1 MTPTVLGH
9 DPAGQPI
16 TGYTEE
22 QLQEALT
29 EQRHAAAA
37 AIDALFV
44 RHEKARDWSGLVAAT
59 KSACKTAVLTL
70 PISK

>member
-1 MTPTVLGH
+1 MQPSVLGH
-9 DPAGQPI
+9 DTTGQPI
-16 TGYTEE
+16 TGYTPE
-22 QLQEALT
+22 QLEAALT